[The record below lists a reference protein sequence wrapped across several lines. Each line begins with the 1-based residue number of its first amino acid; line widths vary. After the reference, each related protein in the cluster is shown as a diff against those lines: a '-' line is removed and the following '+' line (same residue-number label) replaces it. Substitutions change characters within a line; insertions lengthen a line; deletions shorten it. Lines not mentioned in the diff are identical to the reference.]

1 MISPIRPSIAAI
13 LLLLIL
19 GACAL
24 QKAPTGGED
33 DRTPPEVLVTAPPNF
48 STKFNTQQ
56 IFITFDEYVQVQNF
70 SSQVIVSPP
79 LKKKPEYTLKGKTLI
94 LTFEDTL
101 LENTTYTFSF
111 GTSIS
116 DITEGNVQSDFKY
129 VISTGEFLDS
139 MTLAGDITDAFS
151 GAPVSGALA
160 LIYPED
166 APDSAIFNQL
176 PLYYAV
182 TDDAGKFLI
191 ENIKDGRYRGFALE
205 DKDNNYQLSSP
216 LEKAGFSNL
225 ALEAGSSE
233 LNFRLFNEKGSAR
246 FLNIRQKRQNQFVAN
261 FSNVPDTFSIYYGK
275 NEFPIDRSQFE
286 ENPITDTNYFWVDTL
301 TTQGNI
307 EFLVKWTANGEDHVD
322 TSRVFA
328 RVEEETPPWKKVPLQ
343 VGKITPDNPVGM
355 LSNAPLNILD
365 SSKILW
371 VAEGDTS
378 RAQFDLQYAGKQLIV
393 DSELSL
399 GEIYAIVYYPGAIS
413 TLYGDTLVDTMIHR
427 ANVLTEEELSIF
439 NIKINSTSNSPL
451 LFEFLTDIYEEP
463 IFSDSFFQFYEARIP
478 NLQPGK
484 YLMRIVIDEN
494 KNGVWDTGDL
504 LGKVQPEPIIYYSQ
518 EIELRANWEIA
529 LTWNVKP

>member
-1 MISPIRPSIAAI
+1 M
-13 LLLLIL
+13 LLLL

-33 DRTPPEVLVTAPPNF
+33 DVTPPEVLVTAPPNF
-48 STKFNTQQ
+48 STKFNSQE

-79 LKKKPEYTLKGKTLI
+79 LKKKPEYTLKGRTLI
-94 LTFEDTL
+94 LTLEDTL

-111 GTSIS
+111 GTAIS
-116 DITEGNVQSDFKY
+116 DITEGNVQSNFKY
-129 VISTGEFLDS
+129 VVSTGEFLDS
-139 MTLAGDITDAFS
+139 MTLAGNITDAYS
-151 GAPVSGALA
+151 GAPIEGALA

-166 APDSAIFNQL
+166 APDSAIFNDL

-182 TDDAGKFLI
+182 TKENGDFLI

-205 DKDNNYQLSSP
+205 DKDNNYLLSSP

-233 LNFRLFNEKGSAR
+233 LSFRLFNEKGEAK

-261 FSNVPDTFSIYYGK
+261 FSNVPDTFNIYYAGSQD
-275 NEFPIDRSQFE
+275 PIVRSRFE
-286 ENPITDTNYFWVDTL
+286 EATISDTNYFWVDSL
-301 TTQGNI
+301 AEQGNV
-307 EFLVKWTANGEDHVD
+307 EFLVDWTVNGESHLD
-322 TSRVFA
+322 TSKVFA
-328 RVEEETPPWKKVPLQ
+328 RVEDEAPSWKKVPLQ
-343 VGKITPDNPVGM
+343 VGKITPDKPVGM

-371 VAEGDTS
+371 VDQGDTS
-378 RAQFDLQYAGKQLIV
+378 RAQFDLLSAGKQLVIN
-393 DSELSL
+393 SELSL
-399 GEIYAIVYYPGAIS
+399 GEIYATIYYPGALS

-451 LFEFLTDIYEEP
+451 LFEFLTDIHEDP

-478 NLQPGK
+478 NLEPGK
-484 YLMRIVIDEN
+484 YMMRIVIDEN

-504 LGKVQPEPIIYYSQ
+504 LGKQQPEPIIYYQQ